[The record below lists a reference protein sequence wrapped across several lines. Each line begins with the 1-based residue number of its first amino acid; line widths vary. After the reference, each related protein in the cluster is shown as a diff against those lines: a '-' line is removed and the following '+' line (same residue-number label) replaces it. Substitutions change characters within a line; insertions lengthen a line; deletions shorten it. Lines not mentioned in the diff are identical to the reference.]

1 MEGDRQELREG
12 WPGFHVHGKQN
23 KGASGTLST
32 VLSECY
38 EARVPKAKRE
48 TTKVRLSNLLKIK
61 SAFWYVCVCVCVCV
75 CVLERSI
82 CVSLLFLPQIISK
95 LWTDPL
101 LWTNFQKSQS
111 TWNVMKGPR
120 GAKAVI
126 FVC

>member
-1 MEGDRQELREG
+1 MALAKMRERLTHKSKLQKNMEGDRQELREG

-75 CVLERSI
+75 CVGEIYL
-82 CVSLLFLPQIISK
+82 CFP
-95 LWTDPL
+95 
-101 LWTNFQKSQS
+101 F
-111 TWNVMKGPR
+111 
-120 GAKAVI
+120 I
-126 FVC
+126 FASDHQQTMD